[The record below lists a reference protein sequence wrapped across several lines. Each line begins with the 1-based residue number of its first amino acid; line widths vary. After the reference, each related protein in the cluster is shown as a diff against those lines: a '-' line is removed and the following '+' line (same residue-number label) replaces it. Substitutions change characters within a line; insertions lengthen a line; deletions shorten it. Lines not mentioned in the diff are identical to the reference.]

1 MSFIIFIVT
10 FALYLAGMAPSITVG
25 DSGEFCASSVI
36 LGLAHSPGYPLYVLL
51 GKIFTLIMPWASLA
65 YRVNLLSAVFGSLTV
80 VILYRTIMVFHRVEA
95 ADGHSRDAISM
106 AAAAAAG
113 IFAMTPAFWNASVQ
127 AEVFTLNTFFAAL
140 IIYAL
145 ALRKGVAAAFLFGL
159 GMGNHHTLIF
169 VAPYFAWHL
178 FFLEK
183 KGERRWV
190 AMAAAFAGGFSIYLF
205 LMLRAYHTPGLNWG
219 NPQTFHG
226 LWRVISRADYGSLN
240 LTVGEKLAHDVPMAI
255 AQMKRFVFALTSQFT
270 IAGIIAG
277 LAGMLYAWRGK
288 NMPAL
293 GRAAVWL
300 LAGPG
305 FLLLA
310 NMPFTAEAV
319 GIMERFYIL
328 MNLFFA
334 WPVADGLILLV
345 RSVPW
350 KRSVAAGLLAA
361 VIVAGVAW
369 RNEAS
374 WRNAFLAYDYGRNIL
389 RTLAPGSIFFMD
401 GGDDTFYSTAYLCFA
416 EKRRP
421 DVELH
426 DRGGLVFKN
435 IYGPDFRQLTREEKE
450 ARRKQVEAAYP
461 PVRPVYYSTFNPG
474 IMPGYTLSPD
484 GVMYRVE
491 KPSAVNAYDLYALRG
506 IYDTDFHDYR
516 SRALVPIYPYFDA
529 VRSPDKRTGLLRYSF
544 YRWHEVEW
552 MKTNIR
558 IDLARQAYELY
569 DQRKLNEAAEAYR
582 VLVELSPGDA
592 AALVNWGVVEK
603 ERGRTDAALELYA
616 RAIAV
621 QPNSTEAYYNRA
633 VVAWGRSDWPA
644 AIIDF
649 RKMLEVNPQDR
660 RALHYLP
667 IAEEHVR
674 RHAGK

>member
-10 FALYLAGMAPSITVG
+10 FGLYLAGMAPSITVG

-51 GKIFTLIMPWASLA
+51 GKIFTLFMPWASLA

-80 VILYRTIMVFHRVEA
+80 VILYRTIMVFHRDDA
-95 ADGHSRDAISM
+95 ADGHSRSALTL

-113 IFAMTPAFWNASVQ
+113 IFAVTPAFWNACVQ
-127 AEVFTLNTFFAAL
+127 AEVFTLNTFFASL
-140 IIYAL
+140 IIYCL
-145 ALRKGVAAAFLFGL
+145 SLRKSVAAAFLFGL

-169 VAPYFAWHL
+169 VGPYFAWHV
-178 FFLEK
+178 FMLEK
-183 KGERRWV
+183 KEERHWL
-190 AMAAAFAGGFSIYLF
+190 AMTAAFAAGFSIYLF
-205 LMLRAYHTPGLNWG
+205 LMIRAYHTPGLNWG
-219 NPQTFHG
+219 NPQTFHA

-240 LTVGEKLAHDVPMAI
+240 LTVGEKLGHDIPMAF
-255 AQMKRFVFALTSQFT
+255 AQMKRFAFALTNQFT

-277 LAGMLYAWRGK
+277 LAGIIYAWRRK

-310 NMPFTAEAV
+310 NMPFTAEAG

-334 WPVADGLILLV
+334 WPVADGLIMLV

-350 KRSVAAGLLAA
+350 KRSCAVGLLAA
-361 VIVAGVAW
+361 VLVTGFAW

-374 WRNAFLAYDYGRNIL
+374 WRGSYLAYDYGRNIL

-435 IYGPDFRQLTREEKE
+435 IYGPDFRKITRAEKE
-450 ARRKQVEAAYP
+450 ERRKQVEAAYP
-461 PVRPVYYSTFNPG
+461 QLRPVYYSTFNPG
-474 IMPGYTLSPD
+474 ILPGYTLVPD
-484 GVMYRVE
+484 GVMYRVG
-491 KPSAVNAYDLYALRG
+491 KATVANAYDLYALRG

-529 VRSPDKRTGLLRYSF
+529 VRSPDRKTGLLRYSF
-544 YRWHEVEW
+544 YRWPEVQW

-569 DQRKLNEAAEAYR
+569 AQHKLDAAAEAYR
-582 VLVELSPGDA
+582 AHTDLFPDDA
-592 AALVNWGVVEK
+592 ASLVNWGVVEK
-603 ERGRTDAALELYA
+603 ERGKIDAAFELYGK
-616 RAIAV
+616 AIVV
-621 QPNSTEAYYNRA
+621 QPDFTEAYYNRA
-633 VVAWGRSDWPA
+633 VIAWSRSNWSA
-644 AIIDF
+644 AIEDF
-649 RKMLEVNPQDR
+649 RRMLTINPNDP
-660 RALHYLP
+660 RARHFLP
-667 IAEEHVR
+667 MAEEQAR
-674 RHAGK
+674 RGR